1 MKLLRHYFISD
12 DLDDLETFEEQLEA
26 AGITTP
32 QIHVLS
38 LHDEEVAH
46 HDHLN
51 YVQSFMKK
59 DIVHSA
65 ELGALVGV
73 VLSVIS
79 LVVAYF
85 AGWTESAAGWLP
97 FIFLA
102 VVLLGFCTWEGGLIG
117 MHRPNFHFARFS
129 EALKND
135 KHIFFID
142 LQPNQES
149 VLERLQKSHPHIEM
163 AGTGSA
169 TPYWLVWFED
179 KIPKFFSKTFP

>member
-12 DLDDLETFEEQLEA
+12 NLDDLEIFEEQLEA
-26 AGITTP
+26 AGVTTP

-38 LHDEEVAH
+38 LHDREVAH
-46 HDHLN
+46 HEHLN

-59 DIVHSA
+59 DIVHST
-65 ELGALVGV
+65 ELGALVGIC
-73 VLSVIS
+73 LSAIS
-79 LVVAYF
+79 LIVAYL
-85 AGWTESAAGWLP
+85 AGWTESAAGWVP

-102 VVLLGFCTWEGGLIG
+102 IVLLGFCTWEGGLIG
-117 MHRPNFHFARFS
+117 MHRPNYHFARFS

-142 LQPNQES
+142 LEPSQEAI
-149 VLERLQKSHPHIEM
+149 LERLQQSHPQLEL

-169 TPYWLVWFED
+169 TPYWLIVLED

>member
-65 ELGALVGV
+65 ELGAVVGV
-73 VLSVIS
+73 VLSTTS
-79 LVVAYF
+79 LIVAYY
-85 AGWTESAAGWLP
+85 AGWTDSAAGWVP

-102 VVLLGFCTWEGGLIG
+102 IVLLGFCTWEG
-117 MHRPNFHFARFS
+117 
-129 EALKND
+129 
-135 KHIFFID
+135 
-142 LQPNQES
+142 
-149 VLERLQKSHPHIEM
+149 
-163 AGTGSA
+163 
-169 TPYWLVWFED
+169 
-179 KIPKFFSKTFP
+179 